1 MKFGIEG
8 NELESSC
15 FQGNQSWKDHRWE
28 NVEDIS
34 CYVSLRQHLTSIL
47 MKIIH
52 FVLLLL
58 QTVTIIQEALTQT
71 LTNFDTLSVKQHIEA
86 VWIMLT

>member
-8 NELESSC
+8 NELESSY

-47 MKIIH
+47 MKNNPFCIA
-52 FVLLLL
+52 L
-58 QTVTIIQEALTQT
+58 VTNCNHYPGS
-71 LTNFDTLSVKQHIEA
+71 TNSNFNKF
-86 VWIMLT
+86 